1 MSAVFEIVTGI
12 FNNETQN
19 LSIFPNPTNDKVYIS
34 TDATM
39 NGDMEIQVLDIL
51 GKTINTQIIKNITP
65 NQTIPIDLI
74 TISTGVYIIHAKIGE
89 QSWEGRL
96 VVE

>member
-39 NGDMEIQVLDIL
+39 NGDMEIQVWIFWV
-51 GKTINTQIIKNITP
+51 KQ
-65 NQTIPIDLI
+65 
-74 TISTGVYIIHAKIGE
+74 
-89 QSWEGRL
+89 
-96 VVE
+96 